1 MNSDPRS
8 ELDRCTDSGA
18 CPSAMHLST
27 CPAYGRDEC
36 ESTEP
41 EIQSTGPQP
50 LDEDTTIETRATNTV
65 QTLCPLPDA
74 AMPMAVVEVVQY
86 LDEQGEQKYAFR
98 FTEGAAG
105 STLLGLL
112 ELAKH
117 QLFKFM

>member
-1 MNSDPRS
+1 MISP
-8 ELDRCTDSGA
+8 E
-18 CPSAMHLST
+18 P
-27 CPAYGRDEC
+27 DEC

-41 EIQSTGPQP
+41 EIESSGQKP
-50 LDEDTTIETRATNTV
+50 LDEDTTIETRNTRQV
-65 QTLCPLPDA
+65 LTHCPLPDA
-74 AMPMAVVEVVQY
+74 AMPMAVVEVCQY

-117 QLFKFM
+117 QLFRFM